1 MATVQDREPRGA
13 CRLTIGAAKCKTAL
27 RGRDIAL
34 FLSKKA
40 NSISLPNIMPPLNL
54 GGKNGAGRCFAKIY
68 YTYKKRFFAK
78 NREKVKPLCKSR
90 RECCRIYLMP
100 LRRLPAQQDG
110 LHILSE
116 PLDPA

>member
-13 CRLTIGAAKCKTAL
+13 CRLTIGAANCKTAL

-54 GGKNGAGRCFAKIY
+54 GGKNGTGRCFAKI
-68 YTYKKRFFAK
+68 
-78 NREKVKPLCKSR
+78 
-90 RECCRIYLMP
+90 II
-100 LRRLPAQQDG
+100 
-110 LHILSE
+110 LH
-116 PLDPA
+116 A